1 MRICRICLR
10 KPYDNNKQNE
20 LVLIKDE
27 IKDELNLEFNHF
39 PRWICIKCEH
49 IVLAYTKLKEIAFR
63 SNENLMALEHQK
75 FTKNN
80 YNSAIVSEMKTV
92 NQQLKNDDSQ
102 KNDKNYFEINETVID
117 FNNDPYPFYCIY
129 CNKGYS
135 HRETML
141 QHVARIHEKKYK
153 CDLCDRYF
161 GAKGH
166 IKRHVSQVH
175 SGVVRRKYKPR
186 VTKEMQLASSHNGIT
201 MIKEC
206 SITKNTLRHN
216 EYICHHCNAR
226 SRNKGLLLRHLR
238 AKHFKTFKNET
249 KFLCTKCG
257 VLCETQRKL
266 TTHVSNH
273 HSRIEKKARSIP
285 EELKGLCKICGSKFD
300 NKSDLIRHVKEH
312 TLIYKC
318 NFCLRKFASQ
328 VRLDNHS
335 IEHEGNTYSYECPY
349 HCGGKYQTKNR
360 LNKHIKKV
368 HLKNN
373 ENHSCNI
380 CYKTLYSDKSLQLH
394 MKLHSGSFDYNC
406 FFCEKKFLTSRRL
419 KAHLI
424 AAHTNSRYQC
434 PKCDTR
440 CICQRGIESHL
451 KKQHSD
457 LWKKQPDVSV
467 FFEKDEPK
475 HSHLLEM
482 YSQWLNKK
490 S

>member
-1 MRICRICLR
+1 M
-10 KPYDNNKQNE
+10 NFE
-20 LVLIKDE
+20 LD
-27 IKDELNLEFNHF
+27 HF
-39 PRWICIKCEH
+39 PKWICMKCEH
-49 IVLAYTKLKEIAFR
+49 IVLTYTKLKQLAVR
-63 SNENLMALEHQK
+63 SNQYLIAIENQK
-75 FTKNN
+75 FTKSN
-80 YNSAIVSEMKTV
+80 YECDIFSEAKTE
-92 NQQLKNDDSQ
+92 QLKNLDHQ
-102 KNDKNYFEINETVID
+102 KND
-117 FNNDPYPFYCIY
+117 NNDPVRYPFYCVY

-153 CDLCDRYF
+153 CDMCDRYF

-186 VTKEMQLASSHNGIT
+186 LTKEMQLASNHNGYTIHNGT
-201 MIKEC
+201 I
-206 SITKNTLRHN
+206 SKNTVGHN

-226 SRNKGLLLRHLR
+226 SRNKEFLLRHLR
-238 AKHFKTFKNET
+238 SKHFKTFENET

-266 TTHVSNH
+266 WTHVTNH
-273 HSRIEKKARSIP
+273 HSNTIKKIRGIP
-285 EELKGLCKICGSKFD
+285 EELKGFCKICGIKFD

-318 NFCLRKFASQ
+318 TFCLRKFASQ

-335 IEHEGNTYSYECPY
+335 IEHRGNTYLYECTF
-349 HCGGKYQTKNR
+349 HCGGKYQTKSR

-368 HLKNN
+368 HLNSN

-380 CYKTLYSDKSLQLH
+380 CYKTLYSGKSLQLH
-394 MKLHSGSFDYNC
+394 MKLHTGSFDYNC
-406 FFCEKKFLTSRRL
+406 FVCDKKFLTGRRL

-424 AAHTNSRYQC
+424 ATHTNSRYQC
-434 PKCDTR
+434 PKCDIR

-451 KKQHSD
+451 RKQHPE
-457 LWKKQPDVSV
+457 LWEKQPDVSN

-475 HSHLLEM
+475 YSDLLEM
-482 YSQWLNKK
+482 YNQWLNKK
-490 S
+490 N